1 MANNDADINSN
12 ALNIAN
18 NVADIANNSDHID
31 YNSFSIHLIAEHLDN
46 DTRCTAINW
55 YYNCCTSANP
65 CGIGQGD
72 CDSDDGCFGDLKC
85 GTNNCVGFGHPA
97 DCCMLVGIHDNKL
110 NIANNAADIANIKVS
125 SVLHSKYFTFLKLGN
140 QNIYH
145 VSSM

>member
-1 MANNDADINSN
+1 MANNDAAINSN

-65 CGIGQGD
+65 CGLNQGD
-72 CDSDDGCFGDLKC
+72 CDSDDECSGDLSC
-85 GTNNCVGFGHPA
+85 GLDNCVGFGVTDA
-97 DCCMLVGIHDNKL
+97 DCCMVVGIAANAA
-110 NIANNAADIANIKVS
+110 NIASNAAAISSNAADI
-125 SVLHSKYFTFLKLGN
+125 
-140 QNIYH
+140 
-145 VSSM
+145 SSM